1 MCGIAGI
8 MCRDGDGLDHDV
20 LQSMTERMLHRGPDD
35 SGFWHGSHM
44 QLAFCRLAIVDLSA
58 GRQPIANEDGTIWLV
73 FNGEIYNYEQLRI
86 ELQKQG
92 HQFTTNSDSEV
103 IVHLYEQ
110 YGMQCVH
117 QLRGMFAFA
126 IWDSKQRLLFCARD
140 PFGIKPL
147 YYSPQGD
154 CLLFASEIKSL
165 LVALEQRPAMNVES
179 LYNFLSFQY
188 VPEPLTMFNGIYKLP
203 PAHMLIARPNG
214 DVRVERYWRAQF
226 KPEPSLRS
234 AKDLEAQLRSA
245 LEQSVARHL
254 SGDVEAG
261 CFLSSGIDSTAIA
274 ALMRTHGAVK
284 TFSVGFA
291 GANNET
297 VIAGRTAQ
305 ALGTEHHSL
314 IISEEDYFS
323 AIPQAVWHLD
333 EPIPDPSAIALYH
346 LAKLASEQV
355 KVVLSGE
362 GADELFGG
370 YRIYREPSAVAP
382 VSCLPS
388 PLRGALK
395 FAAQRLP
402 VGMKGRS
409 YLLRGTTPLEQRFY
423 GNAYIFSNEAKLELL
438 QSDYLSANFAP
449 GSSTPESITAA
460 LYNETRHL
468 DPVARMQ
475 HIDLNLW
482 LPGNIL
488 MKADKMSMAHSLELR
503 VPFLDLELFQLAAS
517 LPSQLK
523 IAHGTTK
530 YILRKALE
538 QVVPSFIAN
547 RPKLGFPVPL
557 RKWLAASRGDQLL
570 SQIESSQICDYLNI
584 DYVRSL
590 LKRHQE
596 GSGDYA
602 RQLFTVYIL
611 AVWHNTFINDIN
623 YQANMSRFNF
633 ISSNDSKSPQLI
645 SDKSKP
651 SSAIVQP

>member
-8 MCRDGDGLDHDV
+8 MCRNGDGLDNAV
-20 LQSMTERMLHRGPDD
+20 LQSMSERMNHRGPDD
-35 SGFWHGSHM
+35 SGFWHGTHM
-44 QLAFCRLAIVDLSA
+44 QLAFCRLAIVDISA
-58 GRQPIANEDGTIWLV
+58 GRQPITNEDSTIWLV
-73 FNGEIYNYEQLRI
+73 FNGEIYNYEQLRV

-92 HQFTTNSDSEV
+92 HHFTTNSDSEV

-126 IWDSKQRLLFCARD
+126 IWDSKQQLLFCARD
-140 PFGIKPL
+140 PFGIKPF

-165 LVALEQRPAMNVES
+165 LVALDQRPAMNVES

-214 DVRVERYWRAQF
+214 DVRVERYWLAQF
-226 KPEPSLRS
+226 KPELRS
-234 AKDLEAQLRSA
+234 RSTTDLAEQLRYT

-274 ALMRTHGAVK
+274 ALMRKHGAVK
-284 TFSVGFA
+284 TFSVGFT

-297 VIAGRTAQ
+297 LIAGRTAQ

-314 IISEEDYFS
+314 IINEEDYFS
-323 AIPQAVWHLD
+323 VIPRAVWHLD
-333 EPIPDPSAIALYH
+333 EPIADPSAIALYH
-346 LAKLASEQV
+346 LAKLASEHV

-382 VSCLPS
+382 ISSLPR
-388 PLRGALK
+388 PLRNVLK
-395 FAAQRLP
+395 YAAQRLP
-402 VGMKGRS
+402 AGMKGRS

-423 GNAYIFSNEAKLELL
+423 GNAYIFSNEVKLELL
-438 QSDYLSANFAP
+438 QSDYLATNFAH
-449 GSSTPESITAA
+449 GSSTPESITGT

-503 VPFLDLELFQLAAS
+503 VPFLDLELFQIAAS

-538 QVVPSFIAN
+538 QVVPPFIAN

-557 RKWLAASRGDQLL
+557 RTWLATSRGDQLL
-570 SQIESSQICDYLNI
+570 AHIENSRICDYLHI

-590 LKRHQE
+590 LKQHKE
-596 GSGDYA
+596 GNGDYS
-602 RQLFTVYIL
+602 RQLFTIYSL
-611 AVWHNTFINDIN
+611 AMWHDTFINGIN
-623 YQANMSRFNF
+623 DYANMPGFNAADSE
-633 ISSNDSKSPQLI
+633 SSQLI
-645 SDKSKP
+645 SAKSSP
-651 SSAIVQP
+651 SSAIAPF